1 VSRITGLEPY
11 VLRYWETEFPQLR
24 PEKGKSGQRIYKKR
38 DIENILRVKGLLY
51 DEGFTISGAKKKLNG
66 SRGRDMAAVLDAA
79 KRELREILEIL
90 K

>member
-1 VSRITGLEPY
+1 
-11 VLRYWETEFPQLR
+11 
-24 PEKGKSGQRIYKKR
+24 
-38 DIENILRVKGLLY
+38 VKTLLY

-66 SRGRDMAAVLDAA
+66 FRGKDMDSVLDNA